1 MEIRFFQYIG
11 WTETRVPN
19 SYRPIINLITRLDR
33 WKNQAESGPTTIVCS
48 DGVGRSGTLA
58 AILSTLERVK
68 VDQVFDA
75 FQTIKSIRMQR
86 PHSVKKLVSFF
97 IFRYLILKENN
108 MRRVDY
114 AILTM
119 GVRR

>member
-1 MEIRFFQYIG
+1 MARSVEIRFFQYAG

-33 WKNQAESGPTTIVCS
+33 WRSQSESGPITIMCS

-58 AILSTLERVK
+58 AILHTLERVK

-75 FQTIKSIRMQR
+75 FQTIKSIRIQR
-86 PHSVKKLVSFF
+86 PHSVKKLVSSF
-97 IFRYLILKENN
+97 IFLLF
-108 MRRVDY
+108 
-114 AILTM
+114 
-119 GVRR
+119 